1 MRKSPYHQKIQLVG
15 APQGKVGVMKT
26 EGAPI
31 KQGEGMAQGKKS
43 RYLAMQHNKL
53 KLGGDQQHG

>member
-15 APQGKVGVMKT
+15 APLGKAGVLKPEAIPT
-26 EGAPI
+26 
-31 KQGEGMAQGKKS
+31 KQGEGTTQGKKS

-53 KLGGDQQHG
+53 KLGGEHHG